1 MSTHVYLDQRRG
13 QARDGHTSAAMYCR
27 SHLSQMGFVRHWC
40 LELPHQGRTPL
51 AATEDLRDA
60 SPLSTAKLRM
70 LWMQCSSGGSY
81 MSSLTVVSY
90 PDSSLC
96 LWSCIKP
103 ISTGTA
109 TSKQAGMSFGCRRRR
124 RRRPRLTCMA
134 QGACPPRDHLSSHAP
149 PPLAVTSRS
158 CRRGDKAAR
167 GRGGAGAGGLRGEA
181 GGGRCNSR
189 PCCQKLTSGPLSII
203 ELGMG
208 SISGRLDSPLHSAC
222 DPHHSQVPTPSRPD
236 LAGRLA
242 GQGKFPLLQLM
253 WICFD
258 EIFGE
263 PLRMFLSFPPPCLH
277 ILRSPEASAPQSPR
291 AKSIQP

>member
-1 MSTHVYLDQRRG
+1 MTMSTHVYLDQRRG

-149 PPLAVTSRS
+149 PPWRS
-158 CRRGDKAAR
+158 LPDPAAGETR
-167 GRGGAGAGGLRGEA
+167 PQGAGGEQVQEDCAEKPGVADATA
-181 GGGRCNSR
+181 GPAAKS
-189 PCCQKLTSGPLSII
+189 
-203 ELGMG
+203 
-208 SISGRLDSPLHSAC
+208 
-222 DPHHSQVPTPSRPD
+222 
-236 LAGRLA
+236 
-242 GQGKFPLLQLM
+242 LLQ
-253 WICFD
+253 
-258 EIFGE
+258 G
-263 PLRMFLSFPPPCLH
+263 PC
-277 ILRSPEASAPQSPR
+277 Q
-291 AKSIQP
+291 